1 MNFLQLID
9 SGLRPTCFEN
19 PKMLIGYDELQKYIG
34 HLTITG
40 AFHIGAHEC
49 EELEFYGR
57 LGLKASDVYWIDAL
71 DEKVQLAKARGIPN
85 IFQAV
90 VTDKDDDIVTFNV
103 TNNGQSS
110 SIFEFGT
117 HATYYDWCKV
127 TEKKT
132 LKTSRVDTLA
142 SKNHIPIDKLNFWN
156 LDIQGA
162 ELLALKGAGNIL
174 KTVDVIYTE
183 VNIEEV
189 YKGCPHVNEIDAY
202 LSLFGFARVA
212 TTMTRENWGDALYIR
227 PPPKISLCIATMD
240 RWSFLK
246 ETLPKYLTNVLID
259 EIVISDENGHDCEQ
273 IFKAFGPHPKI
284 RLFSNMER
292 LGAFSNKM
300 AAVSHAKNKWVCVFD
315 SDNYAPPTYFSA
327 ALNAI
332 KDENVVYLPSRLLA
346 YKSDKE
352 FDNRQFIGSN
362 IDNDFARKNY
372 SDKFETLC
380 QSGNFVCAK
389 DFFMKATSIY
399 GLENQ
404 CDGLD
409 ALYRTILFLKAGAVL
424 RVIPGMEYYHAVH
437 SDSITMKSLGVHFD
451 LNKNLLMNILHGNN
465 PWIMPLR
472 FWNIIIKPLSQWLV
486 NCSEFDKQNDDFVPF
501 PIGMSW
507 QISQLTGNLSS
518 LVTNGSHNELVLCA
532 IAPDTDTRRRG
543 TEPVNRKRIIETL
556 SRNGIINSS
565 KNYIDFIQI
574 IKDYKFIVSPEGNG
588 VDCHRHYEALLCGSI
603 PIVEENPMIAL
614 KYPNMPILYTKD
626 YSEINST
633 YLESKWAEMLD
644 KVYDFSPLFLSFY
657 SDSVQRTIKAN
668 SDYWCMRT
676 AGQTWAY

>member
-1 MNFLQLID
+1 
-9 SGLRPTCFEN
+9 
-19 PKMLIGYDELQKYIG
+19 MLIGYDELQKYIG

-71 DEKVQLAKARGIPN
+71 DEKVKLAKGRGIPN

-117 HATYYDWCKV
+117 HEKYYDWCKV

-162 ELLALKGAGNIL
+162 ELLALKSAGNTL

-202 LSLFGFARVA
+202 LSLFGFVRVA
-212 TTMTRENWGDALYIR
+212 TEMTRENWGDALYIR

-246 ETLPKYLTNVLID
+246 ETLPKYLTNNYID
-259 EIVISDENGHDCEQ
+259 EIVISDENGNDCEQ

-284 RLFSNMER
+284 RLFSNMRR

-300 AAVSHAKNKWVCVFD
+300 TAVSHAKNKWVCVFD
-315 SDNYAPPTYFSA
+315 SDNYAPPAYFSA
-327 ALNAI
+327 ALKAMAS
-332 KDENVVYLPSRLLA
+332 ENVVYLPSRLMA
-346 YKSDKE
+346 YKSETE
-352 FDNRQFIGSN
+352 FDNRRFIGRD
-362 IDNDFARKNY
+362 IDLGAARMNFTNDL
-372 SDKFETLC
+372 EILC
-380 QSGNFVCAK
+380 QSGNYICSK
-389 DFFMKATSIY
+389 ELFMKATPSY
-399 GLENQ
+399 GFENQ
-404 CDGLD
+404 CSGMD
-409 ALYRTILFLKAGAVL
+409 ALYKSILFLSAGAVL
-424 RVIPGMEYYHAVH
+424 RAVPGMEYYHAVH
-437 SDSITMKSLGVHFD
+437 DGSITIQSLGMNFE
-451 LNKNLLMNILHGNN
+451 LNKNLFLNLLQGRN

-472 FWNIIIKPLSQWLV
+472 YWIHMAKPLSQWLV
-486 NCSEFDKQNDDFVPF
+486 NCSEFDRKNDEFVPF

-507 QISQLTGNLSS
+507 QISKLAGNLSS
-518 LVTNGSHNELVLCA
+518 LINGPHNKLVLCA
-532 IAPDTDTRRRG
+532 IWPATDERRRG
-543 TEPVNRKRIIETL
+543 SMVVNRKTILQTL
-556 SRNGIINSS
+556 SRNGIEN
-565 KNYIDFIQI
+565 NFNEYFDFIQCV
-574 IKDYKFIVSPEGNG
+574 KEYKFVVSPEGNG
-588 VDCHRHYEALLCGSI
+588 VDTHRTYEALLCGSI
-603 PIVEENPMIAL
+603 PIVEENPMIPL

-626 YSEINST
+626 YSEINAA

-644 KVYDFSPLFLSFY
+644 KVYDFSPLLLSFY
-657 SDSVQRTIKAN
+657 SEDIQKQIKEN
-668 SDYWCMRT
+668 SNYWCRV
-676 AGQTWAY
+676 AGGSTWSYY